1 MHGGKAMIK
10 ILFYLDSLLPL
21 THFMSLVSLYIP
33 WKYQKT
39 SGFLM
44 FSGGIE
50 INQWHEMGYC
60 RGLFFWKSLNLSYLQ
75 GFGYVFVMVFYENVR
90 AWTHIFFIPSIN
102 EEISA
107 NKYILKVNQI
117 NASKKLWNM
126 FQCTNKARERRQ
138 WH

>member
-1 MHGGKAMIK
+1 MHVGKAVKK

-21 THFMSLVSLYIP
+21 AHFISMVSLYIP
-33 WKYQKT
+33 WKHQKAI
-39 SGFLM
+39 GFLM

-126 FQCTNKARERRQ
+126 FQCNNKARERRQ